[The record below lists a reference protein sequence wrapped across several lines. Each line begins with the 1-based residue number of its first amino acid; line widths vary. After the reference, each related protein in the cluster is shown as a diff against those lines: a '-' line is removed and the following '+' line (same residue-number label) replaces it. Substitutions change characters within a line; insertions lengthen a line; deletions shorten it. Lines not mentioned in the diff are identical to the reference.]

1 MKDSMNDDGSYVKL
15 YRKTLQNEWW
25 DDLNTMRLWFY
36 LLLSVNWVDKKWH
49 GMIIKKGQIMTSA
62 KKLAKGTK
70 ISYQSIR
77 TSLER
82 LKSTN
87 QLTCE
92 TTHGGTL
99 ITIVKWELYQ
109 GDSDVANEPTN
120 ELPNKKVTS
129 GQRATNEQ
137 LTTTKEYKE
146 LKNNTNTN
154 TNTIVGKPDIINSA
168 QLVIGYLN
176 HKTYQNYRNSKSS
189 LKHIIARLNE
199 GYTEADCMKVVD
211 IKSAEWLGTDLEKYL
226 RPETLFGNKFEGY
239 LNQKPTQ
246 RQKGKAKQQEQD
258 SESSQI
264 DFSCFDVRDE

>member
-1 MKDSMNDDGSYVKL
+1 MNDDGSYVKL

-109 GDSDVANEPTN
+109 GDSDIANEPIN
-120 ELPNKKVTS
+120 ELPNKKLTS
-129 GQRATNEQ
+129 RQRASNEQ

-146 LKNNTNTN
+146 LKNNTNT
-154 TNTIVGKPDIINSA
+154 IVGKPDIVKSA
-168 QLVIGYLN
+168 KNIIAYLN
-176 HKTYQNYRNSKSS
+176 LQTESHYRNSKSS
-189 LKHIIARLNE
+189 LEHIIARLNE
-199 GYTEADCMKVVD
+199 GHTEEECKHVIDVK
-211 IKSAEWLGTDLEKYL
+211 KAEWYGNSMDKYL

-239 LNQKPTQ
+239 LRQKPE
-246 RQKGKAKQQEQD
+246 KPKPAPSKAPQ
-258 SESSQI
+258 ESSV
-264 DFSCFDVRDE
+264 DLSRFDV